1 LNTKLPV
8 SLKLTLP
15 ESLHIDWQA
24 LEDAHALPPI
34 NSVRMNPKKRT
45 AQFDQEAMIPWCKQG
60 RYLHIRPSFTF
71 DPLFHAGTYY
81 VQEASSMFLE
91 TALMQHIDFNV
102 NLKVLDLCA
111 SPGGK
116 STHIASLLNE
126 QSLLISNEVI
136 GTRVNMLCENMT
148 KWGYDNTWVTNNDP
162 IQFKKVPSFFDMML
176 VDAPCSGSG
185 LFRKMPDYCQ
195 TWNPELVNLCAQRQ
209 KRILNDAYDALAKN
223 GLLVYMTCSLS
234 QDENEDMLDYIMQT
248 FDVTTCKIQI
258 DETWGIMETQSEKMH
273 AFGYRFFPHLVKGEG
288 FFLALFQKNDGATF
302 AMADIKSHKVK
313 KNFDV
318 SKYINDAK
326 MFVMPQHENLIAI
339 QEIHKHYL
347 DYLQTKLKIVKKGIL
362 IGKLLPKEIIPT
374 HELALYEKCVFND
387 HIIDLDLKNAIAYL
401 KKETF
406 EHSMIAKGWYLVT
419 FEGFALGWL
428 KNIGNRINNYYPS
441 NDRILSKNPL
451 PS

>member
-1 LNTKLPV
+1 MNTKLPV

-34 NSVRMNPKKRT
+34 NSVRMNLKRT

-60 RYLHIRPSFTF
+60 RYLHTRPSFTF

-162 IQFKKVPSFFDMML
+162 IQFKRFH
-176 VDAPCSGSG
+176 
-185 LFRKMPDYCQ
+185 LF
-195 TWNPELVNLCAQRQ
+195 
-209 KRILNDAYDALAKN
+209 
-223 GLLVYMTCSLS
+223 
-234 QDENEDMLDYIMQT
+234 
-248 FDVTTCKIQI
+248 
-258 DETWGIMETQSEKMH
+258 
-273 AFGYRFFPHLVKGEG
+273 
-288 FFLALFQKNDGATF
+288 
-302 AMADIKSHKVK
+302 
-313 KNFDV
+313 
-318 SKYINDAK
+318 
-326 MFVMPQHENLIAI
+326 
-339 QEIHKHYL
+339 
-347 DYLQTKLKIVKKGIL
+347 
-362 IGKLLPKEIIPT
+362 
-374 HELALYEKCVFND
+374 
-387 HIIDLDLKNAIAYL
+387 
-401 KKETF
+401 
-406 EHSMIAKGWYLVT
+406 
-419 FEGFALGWL
+419 
-428 KNIGNRINNYYPS
+428 
-441 NDRILSKNPL
+441 
-451 PS
+451 

>member
-1 LNTKLPV
+1 MNTKLPV

-273 AFGYRFFPHLVKGEG
+273 AFGYRFFPH
-288 FFLALFQKNDGATF
+288 
-302 AMADIKSHKVK
+302 
-313 KNFDV
+313 
-318 SKYINDAK
+318 
-326 MFVMPQHENLIAI
+326 
-339 QEIHKHYL
+339 
-347 DYLQTKLKIVKKGIL
+347 
-362 IGKLLPKEIIPT
+362 
-374 HELALYEKCVFND
+374 
-387 HIIDLDLKNAIAYL
+387 
-401 KKETF
+401 
-406 EHSMIAKGWYLVT
+406 
-419 FEGFALGWL
+419 
-428 KNIGNRINNYYPS
+428 
-441 NDRILSKNPL
+441 
-451 PS
+451 